1 MYPVGQRKWL
11 PSDREEE

>member
-11 PSDREEE
+11 ANDDCD